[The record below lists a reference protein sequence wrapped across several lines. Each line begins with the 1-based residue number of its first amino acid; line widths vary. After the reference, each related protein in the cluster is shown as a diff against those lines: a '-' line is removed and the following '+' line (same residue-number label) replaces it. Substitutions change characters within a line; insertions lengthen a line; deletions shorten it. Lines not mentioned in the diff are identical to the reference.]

1 MLRVSEEDK
10 QELLVV
16 RSQAASGPRK
26 QGLRDAALRGRSVL
40 VWGGCAVASHC
51 GVVSELTTG
60 RHSRAQA
67 DVHCSACLC
76 LLPEAN
82 LDKSN
87 MLNCSLCKV
96 YEDALS
102 SDKPVV

>member
-26 QGLRDAALRGRSVL
+26 QGLRGRSVL
-40 VWGGCAVASHC
+40 VWGGCAAASHC